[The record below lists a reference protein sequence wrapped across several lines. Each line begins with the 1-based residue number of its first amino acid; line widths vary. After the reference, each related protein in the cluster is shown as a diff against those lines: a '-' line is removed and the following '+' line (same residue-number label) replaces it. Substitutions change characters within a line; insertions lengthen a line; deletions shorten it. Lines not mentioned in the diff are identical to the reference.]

1 MEQSIVSG
9 INISYFGAAIG
20 LAIIVLGAALGI
32 GHISGK
38 ALESMARQPDIK
50 NDARILMIL
59 GAALIEG
66 VAFFAA
72 VACLILIM
80 TK

>member
-1 MEQSIVSG
+1 MESI
-9 INISYFGAAIG
+9 
-20 LAIIVLGAALGI
+20 
-32 GHISGK
+32 
-38 ALESMARQPDIK
+38 ARQPDIK
-50 NDARILMIL
+50 NDARVLMIL

>member
-1 MEQSIVSG
+1 MEQVASG
-9 INISYFGAAIG
+9 INISYLGAVIS
-20 LAIIVLGAALGI
+20 LAVIVLGAAFGISKLG
-32 GHISGK
+32 GK
-38 ALESMARQPDIK
+38 ALDSMARQPDVK
-50 NDARILMIL
+50 NDVRILMIL

>member
-1 MEQSIVSG
+1 MEQAVSG
-9 INISYFGAAIG
+9 INISYFGAVIS
-20 LAIIVLGAALGI
+20 LAIIVAGAAFGISTLG
-32 GHISGK
+32 SK
-38 ALESMARQPDIK
+38 ALDSMARQPDIK